1 MRLASLKAGGLDG
14 SLILVDR
21 ALERGVSAAALA
33 PTLRAALDD
42 WHALEPALRALAE
55 DLEAGQAADSFALDF
70 AALTAPL
77 PRAAQFL
84 DASGYLNHI
93 ELARRARG
101 DSLPE
106 TLATDP
112 LMYQGASEPLGGPR
126 DPIVAADESWGIDFE
141 AESAVITGAVAMG
154 AGAEQAGRSIRL
166 IMLVNDV
173 SARRLVPAELAKGF
187 GFIHGKPPTACSAVA
202 LTPDELGAA
211 WDGARLHGRIVSTFN
226 GEMIGD
232 PDCGVEMHFGYPEL
246 LAHAAKT
253 RALGPGTILGS
264 GTVSNSDRARGSS
277 CLLERRMIEKV
288 DKLER
293 HTELMRFGDVIHI
306 DMKDAEGQSMFGA
319 IEQEMVKDVNEGEMP

>member
-1 MRLASLKAGGLDG
+1 MKLASLKSDDRDG
-14 SLILVDR
+14 SLIVVDR
-21 ALERGVSAAALA
+21 GLKRAVSAAALA
-33 PTLRAALDD
+33 PSLRVALDD
-42 WHALEPALRALAE
+42 WDALAPGLKALSD
-55 DLEAGQAADSFALDF
+55 DLAAGRAAQSFALDF
-70 AALTAPL
+70 TALTAPL

-101 DSLPE
+101 DSLPD
-106 TLATDP
+106 TLETDP

-126 DPIVAADESWGIDFE
+126 DPIRAADESWGIDFE
-141 AESAVITGAVAMG
+141 AESAVITGPVAMG
-154 AGAEQAGRSIRL
+154 ADAEDAARSIRL
-166 IMLVNDV
+166 ILLVNDV

-202 LTPDELGAA
+202 LTPDELGTA
-211 WDGARLHGRIVSTFN
+211 WDGARLHGRLVSSLN
-226 GEMIGD
+226 GDLIGD
-232 PDCGVEMHFGYPEL
+232 PDCGVEMHFSFPQL
-246 LAHAAKT
+246 LAHAART
-253 RALGPGTILGS
+253 RELGPGTLLGS

-306 DMKDAEGQSMFGA
+306 DMTDADGDSIFGA
-319 IEQEMVKDVNEGEMP
+319 IEQKMEKSPG

>member
-1 MRLASLKAGGLDG
+1 MKLASLKSDSRDG
-14 SLILVDR
+14 SLIVVDR
-21 ALERGVSAAALA
+21 GLERAVSAAALA
-33 PTLRAALDD
+33 PSLRAALDD
-42 WHALEPALRALAE
+42 WDAVAPGLKALSDDLA
-55 DLEAGQAADSFALDF
+55 AGRTAESFALDF
-70 AALTAPL
+70 TALTAPL

-101 DSLPE
+101 DSLPD
-106 TLATDP
+106 TLETDP

-126 DPIVAADESWGIDFE
+126 DPILAADESWGIDFE
-141 AESAVITGAVAMG
+141 AESAVITGPVAMG
-154 AGAEQAGRSIRL
+154 ADAEEAARSIRL
-166 IMLVNDV
+166 ILLVNDV

-211 WDGARLHGRIVSTFN
+211 WDGARLHGRLVSSLN
-226 GEMIGD
+226 GDLIGD
-232 PDCGVEMHFGYPEL
+232 PDCGVEMHFSFPQL
-246 LAHAAKT
+246 LAHAART
-253 RALGPGTILGS
+253 RELGPGTILGS

-293 HTELMRFGDVIHI
+293 HTELMRFGDVVHI
-306 DMKDAEGQSMFGA
+306 DMSDANGHSIFGA
-319 IEQEMVKDVNEGEMP
+319 VEQKMERVMS

>member
-1 MRLASLKAGGLDG
+1 MKLASLKAGGPDG
-14 SLILVDR
+14 SLIMVNR
-21 ALERGVSAAALA
+21 ALTRAVSAAPLA

-42 WHALEPALRALAE
+42 WAAVEGGLEVLAGE
-55 DLEAGQAADSFALDF
+55 LEAGQAADSFALDF
-70 AALTAPL
+70 TALTAPL

-84 DASGYLNHI
+84 DASGYLNHV

-101 DSLPE
+101 DSLPD
-106 TLATDP
+106 TLETDP

-126 DPIVAADESWGIDFE
+126 DAILAADESWGIDFE

-154 AGAEQAGRSIRL
+154 ATPEEAGRSIRL
-166 IMLVNDV
+166 ILLVNDI

-187 GFIHGKPPTACSAVA
+187 GFIHGKPPSAFSAVA
-202 LTPDELGAA
+202 VTPDELGAA
-211 WDGARLHGRIVSTFN
+211 WDGARLHGRITSTLN
-226 GEMIGD
+226 GTLIGD
-232 PDCGVEMHFGYPEL
+232 PDCGVEMHFSYPQL
-246 LAHAAKT
+246 LAHAART

-293 HTELMRFGDVIHI
+293 RTDLMRFGDVIHI
-306 DMKDAEGQSMFGA
+306 DMVDGEKNSIFGA
-319 IEQEMVKDVNEGEMP
+319 IEQKMERG

>member
-1 MRLASLKAGGLDG
+1 MRLASLKAGGRDG
-14 SLILVDR
+14 GLIVVDGALRR
-21 ALERGVSAAALA
+21 AVSAAALV

-42 WHALEPALRALAE
+42 WQSVEPGLRALAGE
-55 DLEAGQAADSFALDF
+55 LETGSVAQSFALDVDQ
-70 AALTAPL
+70 LTAPL

-84 DASGYLNHI
+84 DASGYLNHV

-106 TLATDP
+106 TLESDP
-112 LMYQGASEPLGGPR
+112 LMYQGASEPLAGPR
-126 DPIVAADESWGIDFE
+126 DPIRAADESWGIDFE
-141 AESAVITGAVAMG
+141 AESAVITGPVAMG
-154 AGAEQAGRSIRL
+154 ASPEEAGRSIRL
-166 IMLVNDV
+166 IMLLNDV

-187 GFIHGKPPTACSAVA
+187 GFIHGKPPSACSAVA

-211 WDGARLHGRIVSTFN
+211 WDGERLHGRIVSTLN
-226 GEMIGD
+226 GDLIGD
-232 PDCGVEMHFGYPEL
+232 PDCGVEMHFGYPQL

-293 HTELMRFGDVIHI
+293 RTELMRFGDVIHI
-306 DMKDAEGQSMFGA
+306 DMTDAEGHSIFGA
-319 IEQEMVKDVNEGEMP
+319 IEQKMEKMVDERVAT

>member
-1 MRLASLKAGGLDG
+1 MKLASLKEGGPDG
-14 SLILVDR
+14 SLIIVNR
-21 ALERGVSAAALA
+21 ALTRAVPAALHA
-33 PTLRAALDD
+33 PTMRAALDD
-42 WHALEPALRALAE
+42 WPAVAGGLKVLAE
-55 DLEAGQAADSFALDF
+55 ELEAGQAANPFALDF

-101 DSLPE
+101 DSLPD
-106 TLATDP
+106 TLETDP

-126 DPIVAADESWGIDFE
+126 DAIYAADESWGIDFE
-141 AESAVITGAVAMG
+141 AESAVITGNLAMG
-154 AGAEQAGRSIRL
+154 AGPEKAAEAVLL

-173 SARRLVPAELAKGF
+173 SARRLVPAELEKGF
-187 GFIHGKPPTACSAVA
+187 GFIHGKPPSAFSAVA
-202 LTPDELGAA
+202 VTPDELGAA
-211 WDGARLHGRIVSTFN
+211 WDGARLHGRIVSTLN
-226 GEMIGD
+226 GDLIGD

-246 LAHAAKT
+246 LAHAART
-253 RALGPGTILGS
+253 RPLGAGTILGS

-293 HTELMRFGDVIHI
+293 RTSLMHFGDVIHI
-306 DMKDAEGQSMFGA
+306 DMVDGEGHSIFGA
-319 IEQEMVKDVNEGEMP
+319 IEQRMERVTP

>member
-1 MRLASLKAGGLDG
+1 MKLASLKEGGPDG
-14 SLILVDR
+14 SLIVVNR
-21 ALERGVSAAALA
+21 ALTHAVPAALHT
-33 PTLRAALDD
+33 PTMRAALDD
-42 WHALEPALRALAE
+42 WPTIAGGLRALAE
-55 DLEAGQAADSFALDF
+55 DLEAGQAANAFALDF

-84 DASGYLNHI
+84 DASGYLNHV

-101 DSLPE
+101 DSLPD
-106 TLATDP
+106 TLESDP

-126 DPIVAADESWGIDFE
+126 HPIHAADESWGIDFE

-154 AGAEQAGRSIRL
+154 AGALEAGRGIRL
-166 IMLVNDV
+166 IMLLNDV

-187 GFIHGKPPTACSAVA
+187 GFIHGKPPSACSAVA

-211 WDGARLHGRIVSTFN
+211 WDGERLHGRIVSTLN
-226 GEMIGD
+226 GSLIGD

-246 LAHAAKT
+246 LAYAAKT

-264 GTVSNSDRARGSS
+264 GTVSNSDRGRGSS

-288 DKLER
+288 DKLDR
-293 HTELMRFGDVIHI
+293 RTELMRFGDVIQI
-306 DMKDAEGQSMFGA
+306 DMTDDKGGSIFGA
-319 IEQEMVKDVNEGEMP
+319 IEQRMERMPSTPE

>member
-1 MRLASLKAGGLDG
+1 MKLASLKGNSRDG
-14 SLILVDR
+14 SLIVVDR
-21 ALERGVSAAALA
+21 ALQRAVSARALA

-42 WHALEPALRALAE
+42 WPALEPGLR
-55 DLEAGQAADSFALDF
+55 DLAADLQAGRAAQSFALDF

-84 DASGYLNHI
+84 DASGYLNHV
-93 ELARRARG
+93 ELARRAAG
-101 DSLPE
+101 DSLPD
-106 TLATDP
+106 TLESDP

-126 DPIVAADESWGIDFE
+126 HPIHAADESWGIDFE

-154 AGAEQAGRSIRL
+154 AGALEAGRGIRL
-166 IMLVNDV
+166 IMLLNDV

-187 GFIHGKPPTACSAVA
+187 GFIHGKPPSACSAVA

-211 WDGARLHGRIVSTFN
+211 WDGERLHGRIVSTLN
-226 GEMIGD
+226 GSLIGD

-246 LAHAAKT
+246 LAYAAKT

-264 GTVSNSDRARGSS
+264 GTVSNSDRGRGSS

-288 DKLER
+288 DKLDR
-293 HTELMRFGDVIHI
+293 RTELMRFGDVIQI
-306 DMKDAEGQSMFGA
+306 DMTDDKGGSIFGA
-319 IEQEMVKDVNEGEMP
+319 IEQRMERMPSTPE